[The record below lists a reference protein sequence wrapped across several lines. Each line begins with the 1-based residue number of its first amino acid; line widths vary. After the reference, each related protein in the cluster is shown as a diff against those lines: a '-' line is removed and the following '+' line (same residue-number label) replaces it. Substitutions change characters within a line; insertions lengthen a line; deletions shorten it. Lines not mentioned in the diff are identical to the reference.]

1 MWKYPDGTYKI
12 TPPARVE
19 LDGYVYPFASLSTE
33 QLDAAGYNEAV
44 PLTREPYTTHETEWA
59 KGDDLIYR
67 EEIVT
72 AVVDEAAR
80 DEATA
85 AAIRAER
92 DRLLRA
98 SDWTQVADAP
108 VDQEAWALYRQA
120 LRDLPDQIGFPG
132 AVEWPVEP
140 EG

>member
-1 MWKYPDGTYKI
+1 MWIYPDGTYKT

-19 LDGYVYPFASLSTE
+19 LDGYVYPFASLNTA
-33 QLDAAGYNEAV
+33 QLSAAGYNEAI
-44 PLTREPYTTHETEWA
+44 PLTREPYTIYTTEWV
-59 KGDDLIYR
+59 KGADLIYR

-72 AVVDEAAR
+72 TVVDEAAR
-80 DEATA
+80 DEAA
-85 AAIRAER
+85 ATAIRAER

-120 LRDLPDQIGFPG
+120 LRDVPEQVGFPV
-132 AVEWPVEP
+132 AVEWPVMTE
-140 EG
+140 

>member
-1 MWKYPDGTYKI
+1 
-12 TPPARVE
+12 
-19 LDGYVYPFASLSTE
+19 
-33 QLDAAGYNEAV
+33 V
-44 PLTREPYTTHETEWA
+44 PLTREPYTTYETEWA

-85 AAIRAER
+85 AAIRAKR

-120 LRDLPDQIGFPG
+120 LRDVPEQAGFPG
-132 AVEWPVEP
+132 TVEWPVMAE
-140 EG
+140 

>member
-1 MWKYPDGTYKI
+1 MWKHPDGTYKI

-19 LDGYVYPFASLSTE
+19 LAGYVYPFAALDTA
-33 QLDAAGYNEAV
+33 QLDAAGYNEAI
-44 PLTREPYTTHETEWA
+44 PIKREPYTTYTTEWV
-59 KGDDLIYR
+59 KGEDLIYR
-67 EEIVT
+67 EEVVT

-80 DEATA
+80 DEAAATA
-85 AAIRAER
+85 VRAER

-120 LRDLPDQIGFPG
+120 LRDVPEQAGFPG
-132 AVEWPVEP
+132 AVEWPAMTE
-140 EG
+140 